1 MNARTRRSGLAWLLA
16 VLVLPCCASLAACG
30 DDDAGGKASGPNAQ
44 GAEFDAEQAR
54 EVIRRVADYQLE
66 HPYKR
71 DPRHWSMA
79 PLYDGLIDASLATG
93 DPKYLASVVRTGT
106 RVQWILG
113 SRTYHADG
121 HAAGHAWLRIYM
133 MSPERDP
140 KILEPFVEQFNEIV
154 ENPILPDVT
163 FGEPPPEGTRVT
175 DRYSWADALY
185 MSPPTVTLLAQA
197 TGDTRYLRWLDS
209 EYRFAYDA
217 LYDEEE
223 HLFYR
228 DATYIDLRTPSGA
241 KTFWIRANA
250 WVYAGLVFMLEAMPS
265 DWEVRPFYE
274 NLYKE
279 MSAKLVE
286 VQQPDGFWYPSL
298 LDPQQVPTGET
309 SGTSFFVDGMAWG
322 IANGLL
328 DDATYRPAVLRGWE
342 ALLTRVEDDGRVVGV
357 QPFGE
362 APIPFPA
369 DSQAAYGTGAILETA
384 YRLLVLTGNVPEL
397 DRTAFLQEAVEL
409 VPDAPDL
416 TTVCEGCIDIDD
428 RQGPGSDGGS
438 DPGLRTAR

>member
-1 MNARTRRSGLAWLLA
+1 MNATARRSGLAWWLGVLLLA
-16 VLVLPCCASLAACG
+16 GGTTIAACG
-30 DDDAGGKASGPNAQ
+30 DDDGEAVSGDPSPQEN
-44 GAEFDAEQAR
+44 EFDAERAR
-54 EVIRRVADYQLE
+54 DVVRRVADFQLE
-66 HPYKR
+66 HPYRR

-79 PLYDGLIDASLATG
+79 ALYDGLIDSSLATG
-93 DPKYLASVVRTGT
+93 DPKYLASVVRTGM

-121 HAAGHAWLRIYM
+121 HAAGHPWLRIYM

-140 KILEPFVEQFNEIV
+140 ELLEPFVEQFNEIV
-154 ENPILPDVT
+154 ENPILHDVT

-185 MSPPTVTLLAQA
+185 MSPPTVTLLAEA
-197 TGDTRYLRWLDS
+197 TGDTKYLRWLDG

-217 LYDEEE
+217 LYDQEE

-228 DATYIDLRTPSGA
+228 DATYMSLRTPSGA
-241 KTFWIRANA
+241 KVFWIRGNA
-250 WVYAGLVFMLEAMPS
+250 WAYAGLVYMLEAMPS

-274 NLYKE
+274 NLYRE
-279 MSAKLVE
+279 LSAKLLE

-298 LDPQQVPTGET
+298 LDPQHVPTGET
-309 SGTSFFVDGMAWG
+309 SGTAFFVASMAWG
-322 IANGLL
+322 IVNGLL
-328 DDATYRPAVLRGWE
+328 DAPTYRPAVLRGYD

-362 APIPFPA
+362 APVPFPA
-369 DSQAAYGTGAILETA
+369 DARAAYGTGA
-384 YRLLVLTGNVPEL
+384 LLRATYLLLRLTGNTPEL
-397 DRTAFLQEAVEL
+397 DPPSLLQEAVEL

-416 TTVCEGCIDIDD
+416 TTVCEDCIDVDD
-428 RQGPGSDGGS
+428 EQGPGSDEGS
-438 DPGLRTAR
+438 DPGLRTRE